1 MNAGGTNGTALTD
14 RWSVEWRHID
24 GTIKKKDIDVLK
36 DLKEMPEFVNFS
48 GTIIYRT
55 NITLDNKN
63 KPAWLNLGKVF
74 GVSELFING
83 ENAGTRW
90 YGQRIFAIDKFI
102 KNGSNNIEIKVV
114 TTMGNY
120 LKSLTDNAIAQYWT
134 NEKRKN
140 QPLQSMGLLGP
151 VTIY

>member
-1 MNAGGTNGTALTD
+1 M
-14 RWSVEWRHID
+14 
-24 GTIKKKDIDVLK
+24 DIDALK

-48 GTIIYRT
+48 GTILYRT
-55 NITLDNKN
+55 NITFDIKS
-63 KPAWLNLGKVF
+63 KTAWLNLGKVF
-74 GVSELFING
+74 GVSELSING

-90 YGQRIFAIDKFI
+90 YGQRIFAIDKFL
-102 KNGSNNIEIKVV
+102 KNGINNIEIKVV

-151 VTIY
+151 VIIY